1 MRSEHKKVLGPK
13 RSNETNKLVPL
24 RAARQRKSPGTWSI
38 KMNNSVSKRDQ
49 SRVFFAIIALAFVF
63 TLATPL
69 HAQIFQTV
77 PALAF
82 TKAFAGAEPLPQ
94 VLTIAYTDQST
105 VRFSTAAS
113 TSSGGSWLSVSPA
126 GNACCYTPLAVSVI
140 VTAGSLAAGTYQGQ
154 VVITNYS
161 NSNIK
166 MTIPVTLTIAASGA
180 KFFDDLPGKL
190 SFSFKT
196 GGSATSQAVQIRN
209 SGAGTLNWTVAAST
223 ADGGSWLGAS
233 AASGAAPSTITIGVT
248 KSALPGGGASAGTFV
263 GQLLFQTSGDS
274 VTIPVAVTVGP
285 SVFTQINPLNF
296 TMAFGGANPLAQV
309 LNIAMTDSSTVR
321 YSASVATAKGGSWLS
336 ISLSGNACCYT
347 PLANTVSVN
356 AGSIAAGAY
365 TGEIIITEYA
375 NPGRAMVVPVTL
387 TVVASGSFFAD
398 LPGQLSFSVKTNGT
412 TATSQTVQVGN
423 GGSGTLNWTLAT
435 STADGGN
442 WLSGTPTSGTAPSAV
457 SVGINVS
464 QLPGGGAVAGEY
476 LGQLVFQ
483 TSGDTTTIPV
493 TVTVGTAPFTQL
505 NPISFTM
512 PFGGANPLPQVLNV
526 AAIDNSTFRFS
537 GSVATAK
544 GGSWLSISPSGN
556 ACCYTPL
563 AIAASVNAGSLAAGT
578 YTAEIIFTEF
588 ANPGR
593 SMVVPVNLTIVASG
607 PFFDNL
613 PGGLSFSFKTGG
625 VATSQIVQIGNGGT
639 GTLSWTVTPST
650 ADGGA
655 WLTATP
661 SSGTAPS
668 IATIGV
674 TAANLP
680 GGGLLSGTFTGQLV
694 FQTAGDTT
702 TVPVTVTVGT
712 AVFTQMNPISFTMP
726 FGGANPL
733 PQVLNISTTDESTI
747 RFSASA
753 SSAKGGTWLSISP
766 SGNACC
772 YTPLAVTASVN
783 ASTLAAGTYTGEII
797 ITEYA
802 NPGRSMTIPVTLT
815 IAASGAFFDSLPG
828 GLSFS
833 VQPGKKATPQTLL
846 VGNGGT
852 VTLKFTVTPTTA
864 DGGAWLTV
872 IPVSGSVAKGAAP
885 KALTVSVNVLN
896 LPNGGAIAGTFTGQL
911 LLETPGSVAT
921 VPVTVTVGKA
931 VFAQVNPLSF
941 VMPFGGANPLPQVL
955 TIPAADSSTIRFS
968 ATAATSKGG
977 SWLSLSPSG
986 NACCYTSLPVMV
998 SVNASTLAAGNYTGE
1013 IAIIE
1018 YADPGR
1024 SMTVPVNLAVVA
1036 SSKALFDNLPGQTS
1050 FSFTPS
1056 KTNPPSQTIVV
1067 GNGGAGTLNWSVAA
1081 NTADFGKW
1089 LKMLPVKGVNA
1100 GTYTV
1105 SVTNA
1110 NLPGKGL
1117 IAGTYIGQ
1125 QVLKATTGNVT
1136 IPVVVTIG
1144 DPVFVQ
1150 LPTVTFNTTRGVNP
1164 AAQVISVAST
1174 SAAIRYTPIAAAGKG
1189 GNWLSISP
1197 SGNACCYTPTNETV
1211 SVNASALAVGT
1222 YVGEINVIEYANP
1235 GESMTIPVV
1244 LNVASAAEETST
1256 TTTNGEAP

>member
-1 MRSEHKKVLGPK
+1 M
-13 RSNETNKLVPL
+13 SN
-24 RAARQRKSPGTWSI
+24 R
-38 KMNNSVSKRDQ
+38 VSKSNPLQ
-49 SRVFFAIIALAFVF
+49 VLFALLALALIVS
-63 TLATPL
+63 LPSPL
-69 HAQIFQTV
+69 HAQTFQTV

-94 VLTIAYTDQST
+94 VLTIAYTDQTT

-113 TSSGGSWLSVSPA
+113 TNSGGSWLSVSPV
-126 GNACCYTPLAVSVI
+126 GNACCYTPLAVSAI
-140 VTAGSLAAGTYQGQ
+140 VTAGTLAAGTYTGQ
-154 VVITNYS
+154 IVITNYS
-161 NSNIK
+161 NSSIH

-180 KFFDDLPGKL
+180 TFFDDLPGKL

-196 GGSATSQAVQIRN
+196 NGSATSQSIQIRN
-209 SGAGTLNWTVAAST
+209 AGAGTLNWTLTSST
-223 ADGGSWLGAS
+223 ADGGSWLNAS
-233 AASGAAPSTITIGVT
+233 ASSGAAPSTISIRITNAG
-248 KSALPGGGASAGTFV
+248 LPGGGASAGTFV

-274 VTIPVAVTVGP
+274 VTIPVAVTVGT

-309 LNIAMTDSSTVR
+309 LNIALTDSATVR

-336 ISLSGNACCYT
+336 ISPSGNACCYT
-347 PLANTVSVN
+347 PLANTVSVIP
-356 AGSIAAGAY
+356 GSIAAGTY

-387 TVVASGSFFAD
+387 AVISSGAFFAD

-412 TATSQTVQVGN
+412 TATSQTIQVSN

-457 SVGINVS
+457 SIAVDVT
-464 QLPGGGAVAGEY
+464 QLPGGGAVTGEY
-476 LGQLVFQ
+476 IGQLVFQ

-493 TVTVGTAPFTQL
+493 TVTVGAAPFTQL
-505 NPISFTM
+505 NPLSFTM
-512 PFGGANPLPQVLNV
+512 PFGGANPLSQVVNV

-563 AIAASVNAGSLAAGT
+563 AIAASVSASTLAAGS
-578 YTAEIIFTEF
+578 YTAEIIFTEY

-607 PFFDNL
+607 AFFDNL
-613 PGGLSFSFKTGG
+613 PGALSFSFKTGG
-625 VATSQIVQIGNGGT
+625 AATSQIVQIGNGGT
-639 GTLSWTVTPST
+639 GTLNWTVTTST

-661 SSGTAPS
+661 TSGTAPS
-668 IATIGV
+668 IATISV

-680 GGGLLSGTFTGQLV
+680 NGGLVAGTFTGQLV

-702 TVPVTVTVGT
+702 TIPVTVTVGT
-712 AVFTQMNPISFTMP
+712 AAFTQMNPISFTMP
-726 FGGANPL
+726 FGGSNPL
-733 PQVLNISTTDESTI
+733 PEVINISAVDESTF

-753 SSAKGGTWLSISP
+753 VTAKGGAWLSVSP

-772 YTPLAVTASVN
+772 YTPLALTATVN

-797 ITEYA
+797 LTEYA
-802 NPGRSMTIPVTLT
+802 NPGRSMIIPVTLT
-815 IAASGAFFDSLPG
+815 IGASSTAFFDSLSG

-846 VGNGGT
+846 VGNGGAG
-852 VTLKFTVTPTTA
+852 TLKFTVAPTTA

-872 IPVSGSVAKGAAP
+872 NSLLGSVAHGAPP

-911 LLETPGSVAT
+911 LLEAPGSIAT

-931 VFAQVNPLSF
+931 AFAQVNPISF
-941 VMPFGGANPLPQVL
+941 VIPFGGANPLPQML
-955 TIPAADSSTIRFS
+955 TVPAADSSTFRFS
-968 ATAATSKGG
+968 ASSTTGKGG
-977 SWLSLSPSG
+977 NWLSISPSG
-986 NACCYTSLPVMV
+986 NACCYTSLPIRV
-998 SVNASTLAAGNYTGE
+998 SISASSLAVGYYTGE
-1013 IAIIE
+1013 ISILE
-1018 YADPGR
+1018 YANPGR

-1036 SSKALFDNLPGQTS
+1036 SSKAFFDNLPGQTS
-1050 FSFTPS
+1050 FSFKPS
-1056 KTNPPSQTIVV
+1056 STNPPSQTIVV
-1067 GNGGAGTLNWSVAA
+1067 GNGGAGTLNWTVSA
-1081 NTADFGKW
+1081 NTADPGKW
-1089 LKMLPVKGVNA
+1089 ITLVPVKGTNS

-1105 SVTNA
+1105 SVINSK
-1110 NLPGKGL
+1110 LPGKGL
-1117 IAGTYIGQ
+1117 LAGTFIGQ
-1125 QVLKATTGNVT
+1125 QVLKAATGNVT
-1136 IPVVVTIG
+1136 IPVVVTVG

-1150 LPTVTFNTTRGVNP
+1150 LPTVTFNTTVGVNP
-1164 AAQVISVAST
+1164 TPQVISIAST
-1174 SAAIRYTPIAAAGKG
+1174 STAIRYTPIAAAGKG
-1189 GNWLSISP
+1189 GNWLSVSP

-1211 SVNASALAVGT
+1211 SVNASGLGVGT
-1222 YVGEINVIEYANP
+1222 YVGEINIIEYANP
-1235 GESMTIPVV
+1235 GKSMTIPVV
-1244 LNVASAAEETST
+1244 LNV
-1256 TTTNGEAP
+1256 N